1 MPVRI
6 LCLHGPE
13 STGKSTLGAALAQH
27 FGAELVS
34 EYGRDWCAEHGAET
48 SMADLVAIA
57 ETHRAQI
64 DAAIDRAEAAG
75 QDWLIL
81 DTDPVMTAVWAQML
95 YGIQDAALAASG
107 RTADLYLVPDIDLP
121 WVADGL
127 RYLGAPEERAR
138 FMALSVAELEARGLP
153 YAIVRGEGAAR
164 LASALEAIQLH
175 GAAHA
180 VRTVSTN

>member
-6 LCLHGPE
+6 ICLHGPE
-13 STGKSTLGAALAQH
+13 STGKSTLGLALAQH

-57 ETHRAQI
+57 ETHGALIEAARAR
-64 DAAIDRAEAAG
+64 AIAAG
-75 QDWLIL
+75 QSWLIL

-95 YGIQDAALAASG
+95 YGSQDAALAARG
-107 RTADLYLVPDIDLP
+107 PVADLYLVPDIDLP

-138 FMALSVAELEARGLP
+138 FMALSVAELEARDLP
-153 YAIVRGEGAAR
+153 YALIRGEGPAR
-164 LASALEAIQLH
+164 LASALEAIHQH
-175 GAAHA
+175 ITA
-180 VRTVSTN
+180 